1 MRESWGSSDV
11 GDTRAE
17 RGSQNAPAACPIGD
31 QGARIEELR
40 STCAEFAIIAT
51 RNRRL
56 DRSAA
61 AAIGNQIVQ
70 EEYSMRKNVGS
81 QCAVGIRSNCYGHC
95 CIVSEAA
102 NKREELMK
110 HLFTTVPV
118 TAAFALPLA
127 AVAQERY
134 PALNPDQLSSEQKA
148 YVENLQK
155 PPRNNTTA
163 LKNPPFKVY
172 MRSPELAS
180 KLEAVSDY
188 VRWGT
193 GLQPRL
199 TELAI
204 MITARQWS
212 SQWIWRGHYRAAV
225 RGGLDPSVGADI
237 AAGKRPEKMKED
249 ETILYNYAT
258 EMYRDKAVSDA
269 TFAAAVKQFGEK
281 GLIDLV
287 ATMGYYDTV
296 AMTLI
301 SAKAVAPK
309 EDDVPQ
315 LAALPR

>member
-1 MRESWGSSDV
+1 
-11 GDTRAE
+11 
-17 RGSQNAPAACPIGD
+17 
-31 QGARIEELR
+31 
-40 STCAEFAIIAT
+40 
-51 RNRRL
+51 
-56 DRSAA
+56 
-61 AAIGNQIVQ
+61 
-70 EEYSMRKNVGS
+70 
-81 QCAVGIRSNCYGHC
+81 
-95 CIVSEAA
+95 
-102 NKREELMK
+102 MK
-110 HLFTTVPV
+110 HPFTTALV
-118 TAAFALPLA
+118 TAALALPLA
-127 AVAQERY
+127 AAAQERY
-134 PALNPDQLSSEQKA
+134 PTLKPDQLNPAQKA
-148 YVENLQK
+148 YVENLSK

-172 MRSPELAS
+172 MRDPELGS

-193 GLQPRL
+193 GLPPRL

-212 SQWIWRGHYRAAV
+212 SQWIWRGHYRGAV
-225 RGGLDPSVGADI
+225 RGGLDPSVGTDI

-258 EMYRDKAVSDA
+258 EMYREKAVSDA
-269 TFAAAVKQFGEK
+269 TFAVAVKQFGEK

>member
-1 MRESWGSSDV
+1 
-11 GDTRAE
+11 
-17 RGSQNAPAACPIGD
+17 
-31 QGARIEELR
+31 
-40 STCAEFAIIAT
+40 
-51 RNRRL
+51 
-56 DRSAA
+56 
-61 AAIGNQIVQ
+61 
-70 EEYSMRKNVGS
+70 
-81 QCAVGIRSNCYGHC
+81 
-95 CIVSEAA
+95 
-102 NKREELMK
+102 MK
-110 HLFTTVPV
+110 HLFATALAA
-118 TAAFALPLA
+118 AAFALSLA
-127 AVAQERY
+127 AAAQERY
-134 PALNPDQLSSEQKA
+134 PALNPDQLSPEQKA

-172 MRSPELAS
+172 MRSPELAG

-249 ETILYNYAT
+249 ETILYNYAM

-269 TFAAAVKQFGEK
+269 TYAAAVKQFGEK

-301 SAKAVAPK
+301 TAKAVAPK

-315 LAALPR
+315 LAALPK

>member
-1 MRESWGSSDV
+1 MKRPLMI
-11 GDTRAE
+11 AF
-17 RGSQNAPAACPIGD
+17 AA
-31 QGARIEELR
+31 
-40 STCAEFAIIAT
+40 
-51 RNRRL
+51 
-56 DRSAA
+56 
-61 AAIGNQIVQ
+61 
-70 EEYSMRKNVGS
+70 
-81 QCAVGIRSNCYGHC
+81 
-95 CIVSEAA
+95 
-102 NKREELMK
+102 
-110 HLFTTVPV
+110 
-118 TAAFALPLA
+118 ALPLA
-127 AVAQERY
+127 AAAQERY
-134 PALNPDQLSSEQKA
+134 PALNPEQLNPQQKA
-148 YVENLQK
+148 YVDNLQK

-172 MRSPELAS
+172 MRSPELAD

-237 AAGKRPEKMKED
+237 AAGTRPTKMKED
-249 ETILYNYAT
+249 EAVLYNYAM
-258 EMYRDKAVSDA
+258 ELYRDKAVSDA
-269 TFAAAVKQFGEK
+269 SYASAVKQFGEK

-301 SAKAVAPK
+301 TAKAIAPK

>member
-1 MRESWGSSDV
+1 LNSNFVE
-11 GDTRAE
+11 
-17 RGSQNAPAACPIGD
+17 I
-31 QGARIEELR
+31 
-40 STCAEFAIIAT
+40 
-51 RNRRL
+51 
-56 DRSAA
+56 
-61 AAIGNQIVQ
+61 
-70 EEYSMRKNVGS
+70 RKPP
-81 QCAVGIRSNCYGHC
+81 
-95 CIVSEAA
+95 
-102 NKREELMK
+102 KREELMK
-110 HLFTTVPV
+110 RPLTIAF
-118 TAAFALPLA
+118 AAAALALPLA
-127 AVAQERY
+127 AAAQERY
-134 PALNPDQLSSEQKA
+134 PALNPEQLSPQQKA
-148 YVENLQK
+148 YIENLQK

-172 MRSPELAS
+172 MRSPELAN

-193 GLQPRL
+193 GLEPRL

-237 AAGKRPEKMKED
+237 AAGRRPTKMKED
-249 ETILYNYAT
+249 EEILYNYAM
-258 EMYRDKAVSDA
+258 ELYRDRAVSD
-269 TFAAAVKQFGEK
+269 TSYAAAVKQFGEK

-301 SAKAVAPK
+301 TAKAIAPK

>member
-1 MRESWGSSDV
+1 MKQLLM
-11 GDTRAE
+11 T
-17 RGSQNAPAACPIGD
+17 
-31 QGARIEELR
+31 
-40 STCAEFAIIAT
+40 
-51 RNRRL
+51 
-56 DRSAA
+56 
-61 AAIGNQIVQ
+61 
-70 EEYSMRKNVGS
+70 
-81 QCAVGIRSNCYGHC
+81 AVLAS
-95 CIVSEAA
+95 
-102 NKREELMK
+102 
-110 HLFTTVPV
+110 
-118 TAAFALPLA
+118 AFALPFPA
-127 AVAQERY
+127 TGQERY
-134 PALNPDQLSSEQKA
+134 PALNLGQLTPEQKA

-163 LKNPPFKVY
+163 LKNPPFRVY
-172 MRSPELAS
+172 MRSPELAV

-193 GLQPRL
+193 GQQPRL

-249 ETILYNYAT
+249 ETILYTYAM
-258 EMYRDKAVSDA
+258 EMYRDKRVSDA
-269 TFAAAVKQFGEK
+269 TYAAAVKEFGEK

-287 ATMGYYDTV
+287 ATMGYYDMV

-301 SAKAVAPK
+301 TAKAVAPE

-315 LAALPR
+315 LAALPK

>member
-1 MRESWGSSDV
+1 MR
-11 GDTRAE
+11 
-17 RGSQNAPAACPIGD
+17 
-31 QGARIEELR
+31 
-40 STCAEFAIIAT
+40 
-51 RNRRL
+51 
-56 DRSAA
+56 
-61 AAIGNQIVQ
+61 
-70 EEYSMRKNVGS
+70 
-81 QCAVGIRSNCYGHC
+81 
-95 CIVSEAA
+95 
-102 NKREELMK
+102 
-110 HLFTTVPV
+110 HLFTTALV

-127 AVAQERY
+127 AAAQERY
-134 PALNPDQLSSEQKA
+134 PALNPDQLSPAQKA
-148 YVENLQK
+148 YVDNLQK

-163 LKNPPFKVY
+163 LKNPPFRVY

-269 TFAAAVKQFGEK
+269 TYAVAVKQFGEK

-301 SAKAVAPK
+301 TAKAVAPK

>member
-1 MRESWGSSDV
+1 MR
-11 GDTRAE
+11 
-17 RGSQNAPAACPIGD
+17 
-31 QGARIEELR
+31 
-40 STCAEFAIIAT
+40 
-51 RNRRL
+51 
-56 DRSAA
+56 
-61 AAIGNQIVQ
+61 
-70 EEYSMRKNVGS
+70 Y
-81 QCAVGIRSNCYGHC
+81 
-95 CIVSEAA
+95 
-102 NKREELMK
+102 
-110 HLFTTVPV
+110 LFTTVLV
-118 TAAFALPLA
+118 AAAFALPLA
-127 AVAQERY
+127 GAAQERF
-134 PALNPDQLSSEQKA
+134 PALNPDQLSPEQKA
-148 YVENLQK
+148 YVESLQK

-172 MRSPELAS
+172 MRSPELAG

-188 VRWGT
+188 VRWGS

-204 MITARQWS
+204 MITAQQWS

-249 ETILYNYAT
+249 ETILYNYAM
-258 EMYRDKAVSDA
+258 EMYRDKSVSDA
-269 TFAAAVKQFGEK
+269 TYAAAVKQFGEK

-301 SAKAVAPK
+301 SAAAVAPK

-315 LAALPR
+315 LPSASRHRD

>member
-1 MRESWGSSDV
+1 MKHLL
-11 GDTRAE
+11 TTA
-17 RGSQNAPAACPIGD
+17 
-31 QGARIEELR
+31 L
-40 STCAEFAIIAT
+40 
-51 RNRRL
+51 
-56 DRSAA
+56 AA
-61 AAIGNQIVQ
+61 AAL
-70 EEYSMRKNVGS
+70 
-81 QCAVGIRSNCYGHC
+81 A
-95 CIVSEAA
+95 
-102 NKREELMK
+102 LP
-110 HLFTTVPV
+110 F
-118 TAAFALPLA
+118 TAA
-127 AVAQERY
+127 AQDRY
-134 PALNPDQLSSEQKA
+134 PELRMDQLTPAQKA
-148 YVENLQK
+148 YVESLQK

-180 KLEAVSDY
+180 KLEAMSDY

-193 GLQPRL
+193 GQPPRL

-225 RGGLDPSVGADI
+225 KDGLDPSVGADI
-237 AAGKRPEKMKED
+237 AAGKRPTKMKED

-269 TFAAAVKQFGEK
+269 TFAAAVKAFGEK

-301 SAKAVAPK
+301 TAKAVAPK
-309 EDDVPQ
+309 EEDVPQ